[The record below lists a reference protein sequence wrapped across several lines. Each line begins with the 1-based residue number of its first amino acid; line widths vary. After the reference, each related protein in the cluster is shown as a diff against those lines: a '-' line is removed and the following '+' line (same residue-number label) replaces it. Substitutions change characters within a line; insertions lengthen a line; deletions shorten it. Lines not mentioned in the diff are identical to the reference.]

1 MAMTG
6 YGSPIQHH
14 EPEERRCQDVLMLVM
29 SVWVVITPWF
39 NGDLSVPLSQ
49 LNAQATGGLLFIL
62 TLWAL
67 ARQHNPL
74 PEYLNALLGAWLI
87 ATPFWAQ
94 GVPIERVQLWVI
106 GSLVLIFGLWSA
118 RLARRTDHSPP
129 RIQ

>member
-6 YGSPIQHH
+6 YGSPAQHR
-14 EPEERRCQDVLMLVM
+14 EPDERRCQDVLMLAM

-39 NGDLSVPLSQ
+39 NGDAVVPLSQ
-49 LNAQATGGLLFIL
+49 INAQATGGLLFLL

-74 PEYLNALLGAWLI
+74 PEYLNALLGCWLI

-94 GVPIERVQLWVI
+94 GVPLERVQLWVI
-106 GSLVLIFGLWSA
+106 GVLVLAFSLWSA
-118 RLARRTDHSPP
+118 RLARAENTPASRA
-129 RIQ
+129 Q